1 MKNSNDSNEIN
12 IKFNSRSR
20 EIIFNLIPQ
29 KIFSSKSSHFYE
41 LVSTHVHSFLN
52 WKAKFFFIQSPCH
65 QMTPWLDCIIPPVSS
80 FQKTKMSYNFVN
92 STTNVIANPCIFN
105 PLTLT
110 SDQDGISPYNIDT
123 ISSRQVTR
131 IKKAIN
137 YRIVSWS
144 NAKFSELTS

>member
-29 KIFSSKSSHFYE
+29 KIFFFKIK
-41 LVSTHVHSFLN
+41 SFL
-52 WKAKFFFIQSPCH
+52 WTCSHSCTLFFKLKGKFFFHPKSLPPNDTVTRSYYTTSFKCSKDKNVLQFCH
-65 QMTPWLDCIIPPVSS
+65 Q
-80 FQKTKMSYNFVN
+80 YNQCN
-92 STTNVIANPCIFN
+92 CKSIFN

-110 SDQDGISPYNIDT
+110 SDQDGISPYNINT

-137 YRIVSWS
+137 WRIVSWS
-144 NAKFSELTS
+144 NAKFSEPTS

>member
-41 LVSTHVHSFLN
+41 LVSTHVHSFKLKGEIFFHPKSLPPN
-52 WKAKFFFIQSPCH
+52 DTVTRLYYTTSFKFSKDKNVLQFCH
-65 QMTPWLDCIIPPVSS
+65 Q
-80 FQKTKMSYNFVN
+80 YNQCN
-92 STTNVIANPCIFN
+92 CKSIFN

-110 SDQDGISPYNIDT
+110 SDQDGISPHNINT

-137 YRIVSWS
+137 
-144 NAKFSELTS
+144 

>member
-29 KIFSSKSSHFYE
+29 KIFSSKSSHFMNLFPLMYTLFSKLKGE
-41 LVSTHVHSFLN
+41 IFFHPKSLPPNDTVTRLYYTTSF
-52 WKAKFFFIQSPCH
+52 KFSKDKNVLQFCH
-65 QMTPWLDCIIPPVSS
+65 Q
-80 FQKTKMSYNFVN
+80 YNQCN
-92 STTNVIANPCIFN
+92 CKSIFN

-110 SDQDGISPYNIDT
+110 SDQDGISPYNINT

-137 YRIVSWS
+137 
-144 NAKFSELTS
+144 